1 MGFVF
6 KPPNIFVALSSF
18 LFGLRRLFRDLQ
30 PYIAIAST
38 STAVHTPRKLE
49 GEGPDIAQ
57 STSIWYMFRNS
68 KMPFG
73 SGFVFSRIHTT
84 ELIFNQL
91 LLSLDRSLKLIW
103 IVSVTRNFSLTL
115 QRLWCTKFQL
125 GSNAFVFPS
134 TGHYSVD
141 MQDFFFLLKIAP
153 NYFFFPCKRNEIG
166 RFPGEKCLY
175 GGWDLGFCLVEL
187 PTGTKFRIKE
197 VYFKYTQEKLT
208 PCVRGRLS
216 IWSFNTS
223 SRQISVQSKLTC
235 WLWQNM
241 QEK

>member
-1 MGFVF
+1 M
-6 KPPNIFVALSSF
+6 ALSSF

-30 PYIAIAST
+30 PDISIAST

-141 MQDFFFLLKIAP
+141 MQDFFFLLQDCSKLFLFL
-153 NYFFFPCKRNEIG
+153 FFFP
-166 RFPGEKCLY
+166 EK
-175 GGWDLGFCLVEL
+175 
-187 PTGTKFRIKE
+187 GTRSDVF
-197 VYFKYTQEKLT
+197 QEKSV
-208 PCVRGRLS
+208 CMCNYSIVRE
-216 IWSFNTS
+216 
-223 SRQISVQSKLTC
+223 QIYFSCMFATTSKLTC
-235 WLWQNM
+235 SEQRFGRLEVLNGQIESLPLA
-241 QEK
+241 QGVSFLC

>member
-1 MGFVF
+1 MWDLFSNR
-6 KPPNIFVALSSF
+6 PIFVALSSF

-30 PYIAIAST
+30 PDISIAST

-103 IVSVTRNFSLTL
+103 IVFVTRNFSLTL

-141 MQDFFFLLKIAP
+141 MQDFFFLLQDCSKLFLFL
-153 NYFFFPCKRNEIG
+153 FFFPCKRNEIG

-175 GGWDLGFCLVEL
+175 VQLFYCSRTDLFFLHVCHNQQVNLL
-187 PTGTKFRIKE
+187 
-197 VYFKYTQEKLT
+197 
-208 PCVRGRLS
+208 
-216 IWSFNTS
+216 
-223 SRQISVQSKLTC
+223 
-235 WLWQNM
+235 
-241 QEK
+241 

>member
-1 MGFVF
+1 MWDLISNR
-6 KPPNIFVALSSF
+6 PIFVALSSF

-30 PYIAIAST
+30 PDISIAST

-103 IVSVTRNFSLTL
+103 IVFVTRNFSLTL

-134 TGHYSVD
+134 TGHSVD
-141 MQDFFFLLKIAP
+141 MHDFFFLLQDCYKLLVFL
-153 NYFFFPCKRNEIG
+153 FFFPLAKGARSDVCQ
-166 RFPGEKCLY
+166 EKSLCLY
-175 GGWDLGFCLVEL
+175 VQLFYCSRTDLFFLHVL
-187 PTGTKFRIKE
+187 P
-197 VYFKYTQEKLT
+197 Q
-208 PCVRGRLS
+208 PAS
-216 IWSFNTS
+216 
-223 SRQISVQSKLTC
+223 
-235 WLWQNM
+235 
-241 QEK
+241 

>member
-1 MGFVF
+1 MWDLISNR
-6 KPPNIFVALSSF
+6 PIFVALSSF

-30 PYIAIAST
+30 PDIAIAST

-57 STSIWYMFRNS
+57 STFIWYMFRNS

-134 TGHYSVD
+134 TGHSVD
-141 MQDFFFLLKIAP
+141 MHDFFSSASKLLQTIV
-153 NYFFFPCKRNEIG
+153 FFPLAKGTSSDVCQ
-166 RFPGEKCLY
+166 EKSLCLY
-175 GGWDLGFCLVEL
+175 VQLFYCSRTDLFFLHVL
-187 PTGTKFRIKE
+187 P
-197 VYFKYTQEKLT
+197 Q
-208 PCVRGRLS
+208 PAS
-216 IWSFNTS
+216 
-223 SRQISVQSKLTC
+223 
-235 WLWQNM
+235 
-241 QEK
+241 

>member
-1 MGFVF
+1 
-6 KPPNIFVALSSF
+6 
-18 LFGLRRLFRDLQ
+18 
-30 PYIAIAST
+30 
-38 STAVHTPRKLE
+38 
-49 GEGPDIAQ
+49 
-57 STSIWYMFRNS
+57 MFRNS

-103 IVSVTRNFSLTL
+103 IVFVTRNFSLTF

-141 MQDFFFLLKIAP
+141 MQDFFFPCFKIAP
-153 NYFFFPCKRNEIG
+153 NYFFSCFFSPCKRNEIG

-175 GGWDLGFCLVEL
+175 VQLFYCSRTDLFFLHVL
-187 PTGTKFRIKE
+187 P
-197 VYFKYTQEKLT
+197 Q
-208 PCVRGRLS
+208 PAS
-216 IWSFNTS
+216 
-223 SRQISVQSKLTC
+223 
-235 WLWQNM
+235 
-241 QEK
+241 

>member
-1 MGFVF
+1 
-6 KPPNIFVALSSF
+6 
-18 LFGLRRLFRDLQ
+18 
-30 PYIAIAST
+30 
-38 STAVHTPRKLE
+38 
-49 GEGPDIAQ
+49 
-57 STSIWYMFRNS
+57 MFRNS

-125 GSNAFVFPS
+125 GSNAYVFPS

-141 MQDFFFLLKIAP
+141 MQDFFFSASRLLQTISFLV
-153 NYFFFPCKRNEIG
+153 FFFPCKRNEIG

-175 GGWDLGFCLVEL
+175 VQLFYCSRTDLFFLHVCHNQQVNLL
-187 PTGTKFRIKE
+187 
-197 VYFKYTQEKLT
+197 
-208 PCVRGRLS
+208 
-216 IWSFNTS
+216 
-223 SRQISVQSKLTC
+223 
-235 WLWQNM
+235 
-241 QEK
+241 

>member
-1 MGFVF
+1 MWDLISNR
-6 KPPNIFVALSSF
+6 PIFVALSSF

-30 PYIAIAST
+30 PDIAIAST
-38 STAVHTPRKLE
+38 STAVHAPRKLE
-49 GEGPDIAQ
+49 GEGPNFAQ

-134 TGHYSVD
+134 TGHSVD
-141 MQDFFFLLKIAP
+141 MHDFFSASRLLQTICFLVFFSSQKGRDRTFARRKVYVCMC
-153 NYFFFPCKRNEIG
+153 NYSIVREQI
-166 RFPGEKCLY
+166 
-175 GGWDLGFCLVEL
+175 
-187 PTGTKFRIKE
+187 
-197 VYFKYTQEKLT
+197 YFSCMFATT
-208 PCVRGRLS
+208 
-216 IWSFNTS
+216 
-223 SRQISVQSKLTC
+223 SKLTC
-235 WLWQNM
+235 SEQRFGRLEVLNDQIESLPLA
-241 QEK
+241 QGVSFLC

>member
-1 MGFVF
+1 MWDLISNR
-6 KPPNIFVALSSF
+6 PIFVALSSF

-30 PYIAIAST
+30 PDISIAST

-49 GEGPDIAQ
+49 GEGPNFAQ

-103 IVSVTRNFSLTL
+103 IVFVTRNFSLTL

-134 TGHYSVD
+134 TGHSVD
-141 MQDFFFLLKIAP
+141 MHDFFFLLQDCYKLLVFL
-153 NYFFFPCKRNEIG
+153 FFFSPRKRGEIG
-166 RFPGEKCLY
+166 RLPGEKFMFVCAIIL
-175 GGWDLGFCLVEL
+175 LFENRFIFLACFA
-187 PTGTKFRIKE
+187 TT
-197 VYFKYTQEKLT
+197 
-208 PCVRGRLS
+208 
-216 IWSFNTS
+216 
-223 SRQISVQSKLTC
+223 SKLTC
-235 WLWQNM
+235 SEQRFGRLEVLNDQIESLPLA
-241 QEK
+241 QGVSFLC

>member
-1 MGFVF
+1 LWDLISNR
-6 KPPNIFVALSSF
+6 PIFVALSSF

-30 PYIAIAST
+30 PDIAIAST

-57 STSIWYMFRNS
+57 STFIWYMFRNS

-141 MQDFFFLLKIAP
+141 MQDFFFLLQDCSKLFLFL
-153 NYFFFPCKRNEIG
+153 FFFPLQKERDRTFSRRKVFVCAIILLFEN
-166 RFPGEKCLY
+166 RFIFLAC
-175 GGWDLGFCLVEL
+175 FA
-187 PTGTKFRIKE
+187 TT
-197 VYFKYTQEKLT
+197 
-208 PCVRGRLS
+208 
-216 IWSFNTS
+216 
-223 SRQISVQSKLTC
+223 SKLTC
-235 WLWQNM
+235 SEQRFGRLEVLNGQIESLPLAQGVSFFVLNF
-241 QEK
+241 KLLVL

>member
-1 MGFVF
+1 MWCVISTR
-6 KPPNIFVALSSF
+6 PIYVALSSF

-30 PYIAIAST
+30 PDISIAST

-57 STSIWYMFRNS
+57 STFIWYMFRNS

-84 ELIFNQL
+84 KLIFNQL

-125 GSNAFVFPS
+125 GSNAYVFPS

-141 MQDFFFLLKIAP
+141 MQDFFFLLQDCSKLFLFL
-153 NYFFFPCKRNEIG
+153 FFFPCIRNEIG

-175 GGWDLGFCLVEL
+175 VQLFYCSRTDLFFLHVL
-187 PTGTKFRIKE
+187 P
-197 VYFKYTQEKLT
+197 Q
-208 PCVRGRLS
+208 PAS
-216 IWSFNTS
+216 
-223 SRQISVQSKLTC
+223 
-235 WLWQNM
+235 
-241 QEK
+241 